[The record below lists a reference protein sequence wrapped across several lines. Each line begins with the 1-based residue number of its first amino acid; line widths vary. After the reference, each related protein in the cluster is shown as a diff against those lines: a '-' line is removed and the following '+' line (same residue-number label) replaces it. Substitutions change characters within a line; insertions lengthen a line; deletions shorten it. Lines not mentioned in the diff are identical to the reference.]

1 MSSRDFSRDETETAR
16 RRMKHLAPWRIEP
29 VPAVHVAARDR
40 LAPAPM
46 SGAARER
53 CKRIALNVLAIQIAA
68 AGSGSPLPD
77 LS

>member
-53 CKRIALNVLAIQIAA
+53 CKRIALNVLAIQIAGA
-68 AGSGSPLPD
+68 GSPLPD
-77 LS
+77 LG